1 MSKEDNI
8 KQLQNNWWRYM
19 LVGVF
24 WGIIIG
30 FGGCVLLIKILI

>member
-1 MSKEDNI
+1 MKKDEYI

-19 LVGVF
+19 LVGLF

-30 FGGCVLLIKILI
+30 FGGCVLLIKSLM